1 MKAEVISVT
10 YHKGPEVLVHVRD
23 WDKVLKLF
31 KEGFFKTDQRGTD
44 YVLRRESEIL
54 VKVRDENGQLIEF
67 NCKPSLKKRYGKR
80 IKGSVLTDKLIA
92 ELEAKK
98 VAFEKNPKG
107 YYSIVEI

>member
-10 YHKGPEVLVHVRD
+10 YHKHPEVLVHVRE

-31 KEGFFKTDQRGTD
+31 KEGFFKADQRD
-44 YVLRRESEIL
+44 MNYVLRRESEVL
-54 VKVRDENGQLIEF
+54 VKVRDEDGQLIEF
-67 NCKPSLKKRYGKR
+67 NCKPSLKKRYGKC
-80 IKGSVLTDKLIA
+80 IKGRVLTDMLNE

-98 VAFEKNPKG
+98 IAFEKNPKG